1 MEQKSFDVLQFIEEL
16 AANSLQQAQI
26 LSRFAR
32 LYKSSP
38 VVSMSPSLF
47 CRITQH
53 AYELGAASQVE
64 QELRSASVS
73 APKLIRVIRTNET
86 LGYLD
91 TRNLS
96 SAALF
101 DLLNEHFN
109 LPFKIRTFQNQRSK

>member
-1 MEQKSFDVLQFIEEL
+1 MEQKSIDVLQFIEEL

-26 LSRFAR
+26 LSRFAQ
-32 LYKSSP
+32 LYKSAP
-38 VVSMSPSLF
+38 GISPSLF

-53 AYELGAASQVE
+53 AYDHGAAPQVE

-101 DLLNEHFN
+101 DLLNEHFK
-109 LPFKIRTFQNQRSK
+109 LPFKLRCFRNYRSK